1 MEPIKQLIVALDLKT
16 EDAAIE
22 MAEKVKEYVGFFKI
36 GLELFSSCG
45 PRIVERIRET
55 GCDVFLDLKFYD
67 IPTTVAKASVAVT
80 SLKPFML
87 NVHALGG
94 YEMMRRTA
102 EAVTAE
108 AARLGIT
115 KPNILAVTILTSF
128 DEKALKDIGVEGGSK
143 EAVLRLA
150 HLAKKAGLDGV
161 VAAPTETKA
170 IRQDLGKDFL
180 IVTPGVRP
188 AWAAVDDQKRIMTPK
203 EAVAAGA
210 DYIVVGRPVT
220 ESADPADAA
229 QEILREMES

>member
-1 MEPIKQLIVALDLKT
+1 M
-16 EDAAIE
+16 
-22 MAEKVKEYVGFFKI
+22 F
-36 GLELFSSCG
+36 
-45 PRIVERIRET
+45 
-55 GCDVFLDLKFYD
+55 
-67 IPTTVAKASVAVT
+67 
-80 SLKPFML
+80 

-108 AARLGIT
+108 AARLGIA

-128 DEKALKDIGVEGGSK
+128 DEKALKDIGVEGSPK

-170 IRQDLGKDFL
+170 IRQNLGKDFL

>member
-22 MAEKVKEYVGFFKI
+22 MAEKLKEYVGFFKI

-80 SLKPFML
+80 SLKPLMF

-108 AARLGIT
+108 AARLGIA

-128 DEKALKDIGVEGGSK
+128 DEKALKDIGVEGSPK

-170 IRQDLGKDFL
+170 IRQNLGKDFL